1 MKKKIINKEINFKP
15 VFSISSKEIKNKKN
29 EENFNLKKSSK
40 FKGNYNINIENN
52 NINHNYRKERN
63 ENVKRRHSIIP
74 NFNSYERF
82 KKKLINLLTEN
93 NVSKF
98 KRTFRRENTTYP
110 TFNNKLRNFLKT
122 HTKTKSNEYPKN
134 DTSFTERRKSFNPFL
149 LHNTLESENL
159 KKKGLTFK
167 SKKKKILNSFEKE
180 KEKEKEKNDYDNF
193 NVLSSS
199 VYTSENQSDN
209 DNENKNSIY
218 IYINKN
224 KADEEPKK
232 TQFSRHSIIQKE
244 KKSFKESEENP
255 IFSFIE
261 ENSNSS
267 IIDQSN
273 KKYSKNNKK
282 KRIRKNIRFN
292 TMKEN
297 VNIFDNNINFIQMFE
312 YEQKTYRKEMA
323 YNKTIRTLGYNM
335 KLIKNKMN
343 KEHGKKLLLIQ
354 KWWLKRFYLRLAKI
368 VKIQRNFKKYL
379 FFKKIKLQKMILFSD
394 HIKIYYFKLFFKHL
408 KIKNQLIKLLKLL
421 KRFVY
426 YHYFKYLNL
435 YIIKKNQPILLNK
448 EVQFDPI
455 PIIKENI
462 ININDSEEKQLKRM
476 FGDSTNFVGL
486 KVFPRPSVEV
496 SGNRYVL
503 LRKYNISKMI
513 EKNNINNQ
521 IIFNDNIKYIC
532 HKINKKEKNNN
543 KKIKK
548 KNKTVIINN
557 VNNNKIDSFYSHR
570 RNLSSKI
577 LINENDNF
585 KKIFKNNRNY
595 FFITKNLY
603 KKNII
608 NCKIKKLQKKI
619 KQFLKKKK
627 NIKYNK
633 KKQLN
638 YFIVYFIT
646 IFNQN
651 VQKFFLYYFYNKYK
665 LNTNENSSNLIIND
679 EIFENESYSNNYS
692 RNKKYYIESSN
703 LSNINSE

>member
-1 MKKKIINKEINFKP
+1 MKKKINNKEINFKP
-15 VFSISSKEIKNKKN
+15 VFSNSSKEVKNNKN
-29 EENFNLKKSSK
+29 EENIYLKKSSK
-40 FKGNYNINIENN
+40 FKRNYYNINTENN
-52 NINHNYRKERN
+52 TYHNFRKERN
-63 ENVKRRHSIIP
+63 DVKRRHSIIP

-93 NVSKF
+93 NVNSKF
-98 KRTFRRENTTYP
+98 KRTFKRENTTYP
-110 TFNNKLRNFLKT
+110 TFNNKLRNFLQT
-122 HTKTKSNEYPKN
+122 HTKNKSNENPKN

-149 LHNTLESENL
+149 LHNSLESENL

-209 DNENKNSIY
+209 DNENIY
-218 IYINKN
+218 IYINNKN

-244 KKSFKESEENP
+244 KKSFKDSEDNQ
-255 IFSFIE
+255 IFSFID

-312 YEQKTYRKEMA
+312 YEQKTYRKELA
-323 YNKTIRTLGYNM
+323 YNKTIRTIGYNM
-335 KLIKNKMN
+335 QLIKNKMN

-354 KWWLKRFYLRLAKI
+354 KMWLKRFYLRLAKI

-394 HIKIYYFKLFFKHL
+394 HIKRYYFKLFFKHL
-408 KIKNQLIKLLKLL
+408 KIKNELIKLLKLL
-421 KRFVY
+421 KKFVY
-426 YHYFKYLNL
+426 NNFFKYINL
-435 YIIKKNQPILLNK
+435 FIIKKNQPILLNK

-462 ININDSEEKQLKRM
+462 IKIYDSEEKQLKRM

-513 EKNNINNQ
+513 EKNNINNK
-521 IIFNDNIKYIC
+521 IVFNDNIKYIC
-532 HKINKKEKNNN
+532 YKIKNKEENNKKEN
-543 KKIKK
+543 KKK
-548 KNKTVIINN
+548 IINN
-557 VNNNKIDSFYSHR
+557 VNNNNKIVSFKTHR
-570 RNLSSKI
+570 RNLTSKI

-585 KKIFKNNRNY
+585 KKILKNNRIC

-608 NCKIKKLQKKI
+608 NYKIKKLQKKI
-619 KQFLKKKK
+619 KQFIKKKK
-627 NIKYNK
+627 NIKNNK